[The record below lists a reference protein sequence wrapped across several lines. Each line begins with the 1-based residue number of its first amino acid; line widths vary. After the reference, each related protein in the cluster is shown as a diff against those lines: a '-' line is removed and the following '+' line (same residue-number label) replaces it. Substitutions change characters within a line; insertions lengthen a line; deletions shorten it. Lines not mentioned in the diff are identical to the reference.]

1 MYMFIWQAMR
11 TIIVDH
17 CIDRRAKQG
26 NPKCGTNC
34 TKSKGGKF
42 DNVIALE
49 VQDCRGI
56 IIIMYIVYCIFNDKS
71 APVLVLNFKVLIII
85 LIYYLLT

>member
-1 MYMFIWQAMR
+1 MVPVLLLM
-11 TIIVDH
+11 IILVDH

-34 TKSKGGKF
+34 TKSNDGKF

-56 IIIMYIVYCIFNDKS
+56 IIITVCILRIVFSMTSLHLYWC
-71 APVLVLNFKVLIII
+71 
-85 LIYYLLT
+85 